1 MIEWRGENLLV
12 MLGCDV
18 KQLQRNLLW
27 HHRMAEKMIEF
38 RNCLITS
45 PRVALKAFLAMF

>member
-1 MIEWRGENLLV
+1 MIEWRGENLL
-12 MLGCDV
+12 GDV

-45 PRVALKAFLAMF
+45 HRRVALKAFLAMF